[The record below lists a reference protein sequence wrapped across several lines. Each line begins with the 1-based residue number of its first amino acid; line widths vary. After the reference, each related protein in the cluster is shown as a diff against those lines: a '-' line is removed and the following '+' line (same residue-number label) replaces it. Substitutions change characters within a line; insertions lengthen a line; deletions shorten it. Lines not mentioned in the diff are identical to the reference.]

1 MRMRRSVWSVL
12 LALWLVSTVKAQVAN
27 GQRAEKSA
35 EAEKELVKYENG
47 LIKAVLAGGSVAAD
61 FFDRDDAEDQD
72 LLNNGKVSTKAAHVA
87 EWRSSSRKMVS
98 IKHSDYLVHVYG
110 NGTTAVVTYQGH
122 NRELEGNVVDKY
134 YRTTDV
140 FAKQNGKWLR
150 VLHHVNSIP
159 KDNAP

>member
-1 MRMRRSVWSVL
+1 MRRSFLSAL
-12 LALWLVSTVKAQVAN
+12 LALSLVCTAKAQMTT
-27 GQRAEKSA
+27 GQRAEKNA
-35 EAEKELVKYENG
+35 EAEKELVKYEND
-47 LIKAVLAGGSVAAD
+47 LVQAVLTGGTVAAD

-72 LLNNGKVSTKAAHVA
+72 LLSNGKVSTKAEHVA
-87 EWRSSSRKMVS
+87 EWRTSSRKMVS

-122 NRELEGNVVDKY
+122 NQELEGKVVDKY

-159 KDNAP
+159 KSSEP

>member
-1 MRMRRSVWSVL
+1 MRRLLCSIL
-12 LALWLVSTVKAQVAN
+12 LALLLVGPVKAQMTT
-27 GQRAEKSA
+27 GQVAEKNA
-35 EAEKELVKYENG
+35 QAEKELVKYEND
-47 LIKAVLAGGSVAAD
+47 LIKAVLTGGSVAAD
-61 FFDRDDAEDQD
+61 FFDRDDADDQD
-72 LLNNGKVSTKAAHVA
+72 LLTNGKVSTKAEHVA

-98 IKHSDYLVHVYG
+98 INHSDYLVHVYG

-122 NRELEGNVVDKY
+122 NQELEGKVVDKY

-159 KDNAP
+159 KGTEP

>member
-1 MRMRRSVWSVL
+1 MRTSLWFML
-12 LALWLVSTVKAQVAN
+12 LALSLVGLIKAQATT
-27 GQRAEKSA
+27 GQRAEKNP
-35 EAEKELVKYENG
+35 EVEKGLVKYEND
-47 LIKAVLAGGSVAAD
+47 LIQAVLRGGSVAAD

-72 LLNNGKVSTKAAHVA
+72 LLNNGKVSTKAKHVA

-122 NRELEGNVVDKY
+122 NQELEGTVIDKY

-159 KDNAP
+159 KGTEP